1 MKLQSVAANEIRSYV
16 ASHSPEEN
24 MAVRVELEG
33 RVVVL
38 PVYRVP
44 IALLR
49 FNIRNG
55 RFASELRQKESELKK
70 NLDNTNPVDAK
81 VIRDLLLEQSASE
94 TALLKKDLLAH
105 EQIEPGIITYDG
117 AVINA
122 NRRMSV
128 ISVLYDETH
137 DAKWQ
142 YLKVGILP
150 DAVSEKDLWRI
161 EAGLQFG
168 KDFRL
173 EYGPINELLKLRE
186 GIQCGLEPEDIAST
200 LLGRYSAKDVQE
212 RLNRLD
218 LIDRYLDQVKIPGK
232 YAVIGE
238 ERSMEKFNSLSTN
251 VLNHLKAKASLDP
264 VDLLKIMQTGF
275 ALIHDKKASHW
286 DIRKLAPIAKSA
298 NARNK
303 LLDSLPDDPFEAPGE
318 TLRDAFEN
326 AKDIVD
332 AETEHEKPER
342 LLQKALTAIQSI
354 DKNSAKLRLKST
366 QDALAELIAACRLL
380 EVNK

>member
-16 ASHSPEEN
+16 ADRPKEEN
-24 MAVRVELEG
+24 MVVRVELEG
-33 RVVVL
+33 QIVVL
-38 PVYRVP
+38 PVYRIP
-44 IALLR
+44 TKLLR

-55 RFASELRQKESELKK
+55 RFASELRQKESELKRK
-70 NLDNTNPVDAK
+70 LDNANTEDAK
-81 VIRDLLLEQSASE
+81 VIRTLLLEQSATE

-128 ISVLYDETH
+128 ISMLFDETH
-137 DAKWQ
+137 DPKWE

-186 GIQCGLEPEDIAST
+186 GIECGLDPEDIANT
-200 LLGRYSAKDVQE
+200 LLGCYSAKDVKE

-218 LIDRYLDQVKIPGK
+218 LIDRYLDQIEKPGD

-238 ERSMEKFNSLSTN
+238 QRSMEKFNSLSTN
-251 VLNHLKAKASLDP
+251 VINHLRTKATLDQM
-264 VDLLKIMQTGF
+264 DLFRIAQTGF
-275 ALIHDKKASHW
+275 ALIRDKKASHW
-286 DIRKLAPIAKSA
+286 DIRKLAPIAKST
-298 NARNK
+298 NARSK
-303 LLDSLPDDPFEAPGE
+303 LFSDLPADPFKADSA
-318 TLRDAFEN
+318 TLKDAFEN
-326 AKDIVD
+326 AKDVVD

-342 LLQKALTAIQSI
+342 LLQRALTTIQSI
-354 DKNSAKLRLKST
+354 DKNSPKLQLKPA
-366 QDALAELIAACRLL
+366 QDALAALIAACKLL
-380 EVNK
+380 EVEQ